1 MSDSRVTNPAK
12 QTLEIEQLE
21 HEREEEFLNLLTLLV
36 EKYGKS
42 VLQDLQ
48 DVA

>member
-1 MSDSRVTNPAK
+1 MNDSRVLNPAK
-12 QTLEIEQLE
+12 QSLEIEQIE
-21 HEREEEFLNLLTLLV
+21 NEKKKEFLNLLTVLV
-36 EKYGKS
+36 EKYGKL

>member
-12 QTLEIEQLE
+12 QTLEIEQIE
-21 HEREEEFLNLLTLLV
+21 NERKEEFLNFLTLLV
-36 EKYGKS
+36 EKYGRL

>member
-12 QTLEIEQLE
+12 LTLAIEQSE
-21 HEREEEFLNLLTLLV
+21 HERKEEFLNLLTLLV
-36 EKYGKS
+36 EKYGKL

>member
-12 QTLEIEQLE
+12 RTLEIEQLE
-21 HEREEEFLNLLTLLV
+21 RERKEEFLILLTLLV
-36 EKYGKS
+36 EKYGKL

>member
-12 QTLEIEQLE
+12 RTLEIEQLE
-21 HEREEEFLNLLTLLV
+21 YERKEEFLNLLTLLV
-36 EKYGKS
+36 EKYGKL

>member
-1 MSDSRVTNPAK
+1 MSDSRVINPAK
-12 QTLEIEQLE
+12 QTLEIEQIE
-21 HEREEEFLNLLTLLV
+21 NERREEFLNFLTLLV
-36 EKYGKS
+36 EKYGRL